1 MATLRNTAIGLLR
14 LSGWDNIA
22 AGLRH
27 RARAQD
33 HPIKQLLLITA
44 QTRIRPGFVV

>member
-33 HPIKQLLLITA
+33 HPIKLLLITA